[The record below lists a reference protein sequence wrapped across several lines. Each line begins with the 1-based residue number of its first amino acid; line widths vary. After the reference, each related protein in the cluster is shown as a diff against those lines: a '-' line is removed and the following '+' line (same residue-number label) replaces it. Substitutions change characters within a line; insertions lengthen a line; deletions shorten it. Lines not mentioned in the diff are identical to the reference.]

1 MYLKKN
7 TNNIIRTKLSNG
19 PKSLNLKKFV
29 DTLSSLQNNKTKLFF
44 VYIIKTFEYLNTHMK
59 KIF

>member
-44 VYIIKTFEYLNTHMK
+44 VYII
-59 KIF
+59 